1 MKITTLNVSVLNECK
16 MLDVEVHNVS
26 NVKSL
31 TVLTQEEDLSRF
43 SSDEYMEDP
52 GWMDGSSY
60 IDCTH
65 TYGTEEEVLKI
76 RENLMNAVSVLEL
89 DEEQCLDA
97 FFFVFDAG
105 NGNYLL
111 VSNAICHLS
120 YHDVDFE
127 DIFKT
132 KAVTIFG
139 GSLCDD
145 ADISATIAECLISHP
160 WTKGFKVP
168 GDELYEQFD
177 EIHSW
182 SDYAEYNEYKFS
194 DMNKIK
200 KGTKFFEMIEAD
212 RRLVLN
218 NTEIFDYRT
227 DDILY
232 RNNDDMVG
240 TILKNY
246 YFTKNIPDVVQLEYK
261 HNTSNKFYN
270 IEINNSEVIIEYGAI
285 GKTSTTDGKEFE
297 TVEEARKFYNK
308 TVISK
313 IKSGYKVK

>member
-1 MKITTLNVSVLNECK
+1 MKTTVLNVSVLNDCK
-16 MLDVEVHNVS
+16 MLDVEVHGVS

-31 TVLTQEEDLSRF
+31 TILTQEDDLSLF

-76 RENLMNAVSVLEL
+76 RSDLMNAVSVLEL

-105 NGNYLL
+105 NGNCLL

-120 YHDVDFE
+120 YHDEDFE

-145 ADISATIAECLISHP
+145 ADIGATIADCLISHP
-160 WTKGFKVP
+160 WTRGFKVP
-168 GDELYEQFD
+168 GDEVYEQYD

-182 SDYAEYNEYKFS
+182 SDYAEYDEYKFC
-194 DMNKIK
+194 DMDKIK

-212 RRLVLN
+212 RRLVLR

-227 DDILY
+227 
-232 RNNDDMVG
+232 NEQDMVG

-246 YFTKNIPDVVQLEYK
+246 NFTKNIPDVVQLEYK
-261 HNTSNKFYN
+261 HGTSNKFYN
-270 IEINNSEVIIEYGAI
+270 IEINNTEVIIEYGAI
-285 GKTSTTDGKEFE
+285 GKTSTTDGEEFE
-297 TVEEARKFYNK
+297 TVEEARKFFEK
-308 TVISK
+308 KVVSK
-313 IKSGYKVK
+313 IKSGYQSK